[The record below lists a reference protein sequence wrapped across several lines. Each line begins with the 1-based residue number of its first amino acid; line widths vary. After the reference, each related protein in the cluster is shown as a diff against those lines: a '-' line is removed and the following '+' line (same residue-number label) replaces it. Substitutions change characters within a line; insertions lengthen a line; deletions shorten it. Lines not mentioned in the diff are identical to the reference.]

1 MIGTTLFD
9 HMTNEDLHGYTRSI
23 PLTDM
28 IRERRLRY
36 LGQIARYPPERW
48 VRLMLNAEF
57 ADYTRGSQKKTW
69 LKTIDGDLESLRASW
84 EDCLDRERWKQI
96 CKGEIILRAVEQ
108 APRSSMRFEM
118 WDRQRREARVIE
130 GGHRRSEE

>member
-1 MIGTTLFD
+1 
-9 HMTNEDLHGYTRSI
+9 
-23 PLTDM
+23 M

-36 LGQIARYPPERW
+36 VGRIARYPPERW
-48 VRLMLNAEF
+48 VRLILSAEF
-57 ADYTRGSQKKTW
+57 ADYARGSQKKTW
-69 LKTIDGDLESLRASW
+69 LKAIDGELKSLHASW

-96 CKGEIILRAVEQ
+96 CNGEIILRAVEQ

-118 WDRQRREARVIE
+118 RDRQKRAVRVIE